1 MSQENV
7 EVVRGAFQALAD
19 GDVSIWF
26 RLADPDI
33 RVRPRPAE
41 PDAAEEYRGL
51 DGLMEYAINWYSQW
65 DEYESEPIELLDAGE
80 QVVVRARERGFVERT
95 GVEVLEDFSH
105 SFRFRDGK
113 VVEWRMYDSH
123 EQALEAVGLTE

>member
-7 EVVRGAFQALAD
+7 EVVRRAFEALAE
-19 GDVSIWF
+19 GDLGILF
-26 RLADPDI
+26 RLADPDVC
-33 RVRPRPAE
+33 VRPRPAE

-65 DEYESEPIELLDAGE
+65 DEYESEPIEILDAGD

-95 GVEVLEDFSH
+95 GVEVREDFSH
-105 SFRFRDGK
+105 TFRFRDGK
-113 VVEWRMYDSH
+113 VVE
-123 EQALEAVGLTE
+123 